1 MYRVTLSHKG
11 VVPLHPLP
19 DLSCDRVV
27 AHDACGA
34 FFHQALLGCANL
46 LRLFLSPNR
55 LKGLYPL
62 YPSTFTPFTR
72 LTGPRRPKL
81 KSNGDST
88 QRGPQSLLQG
98 RGDQRSPGSVHHVWS
113 QRTVD
118 AVDAVQ
124 LKPEAAVNIIRII
137 RVDISSRR

>member
-19 DLSCDRVV
+19 YLACDRVV

-46 LRLFLSPNR
+46 LRLFLSPRNR
-55 LKGLYPL
+55 LKGL

-72 LTGPRRPKL
+72 LTGP
-81 KSNGDST
+81 KSNI
-88 QRGPQSLLQG
+88 
-98 RGDQRSPGSVHHVWS
+98 
-113 QRTVD
+113 
-118 AVDAVQ
+118 
-124 LKPEAAVNIIRII
+124 E
-137 RVDISSRR
+137 